1 VGAAPGPDFGLESR
15 LVASPARKT
24 AAPERPPVDPAI
36 DRAYRAQRAR
46 RKAKA
51 HHARSQQLAAR
62 RFAFLLLVLTVCG
75 VFLIVTI
82 WTTMHQLFGF

>member
-1 VGAAPGPDFGLESR
+1 
-15 LVASPARKT
+15 VASPARKT
-24 AAPERPPVDPAI
+24 AAPERPPVDPNAV

-46 RKAKA
+46 RRAKA

-62 RFAFLLLVLTVCG
+62 RFALLLLVLTVCG